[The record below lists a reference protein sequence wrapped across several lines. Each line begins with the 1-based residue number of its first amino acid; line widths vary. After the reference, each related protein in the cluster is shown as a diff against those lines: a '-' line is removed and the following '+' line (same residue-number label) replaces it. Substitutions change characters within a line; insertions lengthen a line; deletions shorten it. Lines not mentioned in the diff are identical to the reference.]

1 MPGLLGSL
9 DVHSWVLAAPW
20 HPSVAAHQSLVP
32 VAWPSEVLP
41 GEMPGRE
48 KPLRAPHTLILCP
61 GQHGSG
67 NEEEP
72 HAGSIRHVALQRQG
86 PQSLMS
92 AVAVG
97 PPPTALWVLPASS
110 LLGAPGALALLCLCP
125 APAPPLGRPRP
136 WEGCVWRCGS
146 AGSIRALEGDVWK
159 WLLWAK

>member
-32 VAWPSEVLP
+32 VAWPSEVYF
-41 GEMPGRE
+41 MPGRE